1 MVEIVV
7 IAAVARNGAIG
18 RGNELLFRDP
28 ADMARFR
35 ATTLGAPVVMGRR
48 TWDSLPPRFRPL
60 PGRRNIVVSANPDF
74 SADGAE
80 VAPGLDA
87 AIALAADAPRLY
99 VIGGARLYAL
109 ALPRADRLLLTEV
122 DADYEADAW
131 FPAWQRSDF
140 IETARLSQRNAQGL
154 RFDFVEYRRR

>member
-1 MVEIVV
+1 MEIVV

-18 RGNELLFRDP
+18 RGNELVFRDP
-28 ADMARFR
+28 ADLARFR
-35 ATTLGAPVVMGRR
+35 AATMGAPVVMGRK

-60 PGRRNIVVSANPDF
+60 PGRRNIVVSANPAF
-74 SADGAE
+74 RAEGAE
-80 VAPGLDA
+80 VAGGLDA
-87 AIALAADAPRLY
+87 AIALAADAPRLF

-109 ALPRADRLLLTEV
+109 ALPRAQRLLLTEV

-131 FPAWQRSDF
+131 FPHWDRKEF
-140 IETARLSQRNAQGL
+140 IEISRSSQQNAQGL